1 MKNNLILF
9 IILYIIFFESCTVRL
24 PAITFTQSGTAA
36 EKQMIGNDKEIEK
49 DGWILSS
56 VKTSALGSEIWKRE
70 NLNNEIYLPENDEE
84 VVLHLK
90 RIAYLAPEIKMYKN
104 KSFVGESLVGKVKVN
119 PNLNLTKYSSEYPDV
134 KARVEEIIRLTNESR
149 SFLHTKKSERIDTE
163 FKDPKKANTEKNKN
177 IFIYYNLVED
187 GDYYEISKNKWVK
200 KE

>member
-104 KSFVGESLVGKVKVN
+104 KSFVGESLDGKVKVN

-163 FKDPKKANTEKNKN
+163 FKDPKKANTEKNKS

>member
-90 RIAYLAPEIKMYKN
+90 RIAYLAPEIKVYKN
-104 KSFVGESLVGKVKVN
+104 KSFVGESLDGKVKVN

-163 FKDPKKANTEKNKN
+163 FKDPKKANTEKNN
-177 IFIYYNLVED
+177 SIFIYYNLVED
-187 GDYYEISKNKWVK
+187 GDYYEISKN
-200 KE
+200 

>member
-9 IILYIIFFESCTVRL
+9 LILYITFFESCTVRL

-104 KSFVGESLVGKVKVN
+104 KAFIGESLDGKVKVN

-149 SFLHTKKSERIDTE
+149 SFLYSKKSERIDTE
-163 FKDPKKANTEKNKN
+163 FKDPKKANTEKNKS

>member
-9 IILYIIFFESCTVRL
+9 LILYITFFESCTVRL

-84 VVLHLK
+84 VILHLK
-90 RIAYLAPEIKMYKN
+90 RIAYLAPEIKLYKN
-104 KSFVGESLVGKVKVN
+104 KSFVGESLDGKVKVN

-149 SFLHTKKSERIDTE
+149 SFLYSKKSERIDLE
-163 FKDPKKANTEKNKN
+163 FKDPKKANTEKNK
-177 IFIYYNLVED
+177 ILFIYYNLVED
-187 GDYYEISKNKWVK
+187 GEYYEISKNKWVK

>member
-9 IILYIIFFESCTVRL
+9 LTLYITFFESCTVRL

-90 RIAYLAPEIKMYKN
+90 RIAYLAPEIKLYKN
-104 KSFVGESLVGKVKVN
+104 KSFVGESLDGKVKVN

-163 FKDPKKANTEKNKN
+163 FKDPKKANTEKNKS

>member
-90 RIAYLAPEIKMYKN
+90 RIAYLAPEIKVYKN
-104 KSFVGESLVGKVKVN
+104 KSFVGESLDGKVKVN

-163 FKDPKKANTEKNKN
+163 FKDPKKANTEKNKS

>member
-9 IILYIIFFESCTVRL
+9 IILYITFFESCTVRL

-104 KSFVGESLVGKVKVN
+104 KSFVGESLDGKVKVN

-163 FKDPKKANTEKNKN
+163 FKDPKKANTEKNKS

>member
-9 IILYIIFFESCTVRL
+9 LILYITFFESCTVRL

-90 RIAYLAPEIKMYKN
+90 RIAYLAPEIKLYKN
-104 KSFVGESLVGKVKVN
+104 KAFIGESLDGKIKVN

-149 SFLHTKKSERIDTE
+149 SFLYSKKSERIDTE
-163 FKDPKKANTEKNKN
+163 FKDPKKANTEKNK
-177 IFIYYNLVED
+177 ILFTYYNLVED

>member
-9 IILYIIFFESCTVRL
+9 LILYIIFFESCTVRL

-90 RIAYLAPEIKMYKN
+90 RIAYLAPEIKVYKN
-104 KSFVGESLVGKVKVN
+104 KSFVGESLDGKVRVN

-163 FKDPKKANTEKNKN
+163 FKDPKKANTEKNKS

>member
-1 MKNNLILF
+1 MKNNISFLTILF
-9 IILYIIFFESCTVRL
+9 IIFFETCTVRL

-70 NLNNEIYLPENDEE
+70 NLNNDIYLPENDEE

-90 RIAYLAPEIKMYKN
+90 RIAYLAPEIKSYKN
-104 KSFVGESLVGKVKVN
+104 KSFIGEALDGKVKVN
-119 PNLNLTKYSSEYPDV
+119 PILNLTKYSSEYPDV
-134 KARVEEIIRLTNESR
+134 KARVEENIRLTNESR
-149 SFLHTKKSERIDTE
+149 SFLYSKKSERIDIE
-163 FKDPKKANTEKNKN
+163 FKDPKKANTEKNK
-177 IFIYYNLVED
+177 ILFIYYNLVED
-187 GDYYEISKNKWVK
+187 GEYYEISKNKWVK

>member
-9 IILYIIFFESCTVRL
+9 LILYITFFESCTVRL

-84 VVLHLK
+84 VILHLK
-90 RIAYLAPEIKMYKN
+90 RIAYLAPEIKLYKN
-104 KSFVGESLVGKVKVN
+104 KAFVGEALDGKVKVN

-149 SFLHTKKSERIDTE
+149 SYLHTKKSERIDTE
-163 FKDPKKANTEKNKN
+163 FKDPKKANTEKNKS

-187 GDYYEISKNKWVK
+187 GEYYEISKNKWVK

>member
-9 IILYIIFFESCTVRL
+9 LILYITFFESCTVRL

-84 VVLHLK
+84 VVLQLK
-90 RIAYLAPEIKMYKN
+90 RIAYLAPEIKLYKN
-104 KSFVGESLVGKVKVN
+104 KSFVGESLDGKVKVN
-119 PNLNLTKYSSEYPDV
+119 PILNLTKYSSEYPDV
-134 KARVEEIIRLTNESR
+134 KSRIEEILRLTNESR
-149 SFLHTKKSERIDTE
+149 SFLYSKKSERIDLE
-163 FKDPKKANTEKNKN
+163 FKDPKKANTEKNK
-177 IFIYYNLVED
+177 ILFIYYNLVED
-187 GDYYEISKNKWVK
+187 GEYYEISKNKWVK

>member
-9 IILYIIFFESCTVRL
+9 IILYITFFESCTVRL

-90 RIAYLAPEIKMYKN
+90 RIAYLSPEIKMYKN
-104 KSFVGESLVGKVKVN
+104 KSFVGESLDGKVKVN

-163 FKDPKKANTEKNKN
+163 FKDPKKANTEKNKS

>member
-9 IILYIIFFESCTVRL
+9 IILYITIFESCTVRL

-104 KSFVGESLVGKVKVN
+104 KSFVGESLDGKVKVN

-163 FKDPKKANTEKNKN
+163 FKDPKKANTEKNKS

>member
-104 KSFVGESLVGKVKVN
+104 KSFVGESLDGKIKVN

-163 FKDPKKANTEKNKN
+163 FKDPKKANTEKNKS

>member
-1 MKNNLILF
+1 MKNNIILL
-9 IILYIIFFESCTVRL
+9 IILYNIFFESCTVRL

-84 VVLHLK
+84 VVLQLK
-90 RIAYLAPEIKMYKN
+90 RIAYLAPEIKLYKN
-104 KSFVGESLVGKVKVN
+104 KSFVGESLDGKVKVN
-119 PNLNLTKYSSEYPDV
+119 PILNLTKYSSEYPDV
-134 KARVEEIIRLTNESR
+134 KSRIEEILRLTNESR
-149 SFLHTKKSERIDTE
+149 SFLYSKKSERIDLE
-163 FKDPKKANTEKNKN
+163 FKDPKKANTEKNK
-177 IFIYYNLVED
+177 ILFIYYNLVED
-187 GDYYEISKNKWVK
+187 GEYYEISKNKWVK

>member
-9 IILYIIFFESCTVRL
+9 LILYITFFESCTVRL

-84 VVLHLK
+84 VILHLK
-90 RIAYLAPEIKMYKN
+90 RIAYLAPEIKLYKN
-104 KSFVGESLVGKVKVN
+104 KAFVGEALDGKLKVN

-149 SFLHTKKSERIDTE
+149 SYLHTKKSERIDLE
-163 FKDPKKANTEKNKN
+163 FKDPKKANTEKNKS

-187 GDYYEISKNKWVK
+187 GEYYEISKNKWVK

>member
-1 MKNNLILF
+1 MKYNLILF
-9 IILYIIFFESCTVRL
+9 LILYIIFFESCTVRL

-90 RIAYLAPEIKMYKN
+90 RIAYLAPEIKVYKN
-104 KSFVGESLVGKVKVN
+104 KSFVGESLDGKVRVN

-163 FKDPKKANTEKNKN
+163 FKDPKKANTEKNKS

>member
-1 MKNNLILF
+1 MKNIIFFPTILF
-9 IILYIIFFESCTVRL
+9 ITLFESCTVRL

-90 RIAYLAPEIKMYKN
+90 RIAYLAPELKLYKN
-104 KSFVGESLVGKVKVN
+104 KSFVGESLDGKVKVN
-119 PNLNLTKYSSEYPDV
+119 PILNLTKYSSEYPDV
-134 KARVEEIIRLTNESR
+134 KPRVEEIIRLLNESR
-149 SFLHTKKSERIDTE
+149 SFLYSKRSEKIEKE
-163 FKDPKKANTEKNKN
+163 FKDPKDANTEKNK
-177 IFIYYNLVED
+177 ILFIYYNLVED
-187 GDYYEISKNKWVK
+187 GEYYEISKNKWVK

>member
-9 IILYIIFFESCTVRL
+9 LILYITFFESCTVRL

-70 NLNNEIYLPENDEE
+70 NLNNEIYFPENDEE
-84 VVLHLK
+84 VILHLK
-90 RIAYLAPEIKMYKN
+90 RIAYLAPEIKLYKN
-104 KSFVGESLVGKVKVN
+104 KSFVGESLDGKVKVN

-149 SFLHTKKSERIDTE
+149 SYLHTKKSERIDLE
-163 FKDPKKANTEKNKN
+163 FKDPKKANTEKNK
-177 IFIYYNLVED
+177 ILYIYYNLVED
-187 GDYYEISKNKWVK
+187 GEYYEISKNKWVK

>member
-1 MKNNLILF
+1 MKNNIILL
-9 IILYIIFFESCTVRL
+9 IILYITFFESCTVRL

-84 VVLHLK
+84 VVLQLK
-90 RIAYLAPEIKMYKN
+90 RIAYLAPEIKLYKN
-104 KSFVGESLVGKVKVN
+104 KSFVGESLDGKVKVN
-119 PNLNLTKYSSEYPDV
+119 PILNLTKYSSEYPDV
-134 KARVEEIIRLTNESR
+134 KSRIEEILRLTNESR
-149 SFLHTKKSERIDTE
+149 SFLYSKKSERIDLE
-163 FKDPKKANTEKNKN
+163 FKDPKKANTEKNK
-177 IFIYYNLVED
+177 ILFIYYNLVED
-187 GDYYEISKNKWVK
+187 GEYYEISKNKWVK

>member
-9 IILYIIFFESCTVRL
+9 LILYITFFESCTVRL

-104 KSFVGESLVGKVKVN
+104 KAFIGESLDGKVKVN

-163 FKDPKKANTEKNKN
+163 FKDPKKANTEKNKS

>member
-104 KSFVGESLVGKVKVN
+104 KSFVGESLDGKVKVN
-119 PNLNLTKYSSEYPDV
+119 PNLNLTKYSSEYPDL

-163 FKDPKKANTEKNKN
+163 FKDPKKANTEKNKS

>member
-9 IILYIIFFESCTVRL
+9 LILYITIFESCTVRL

-84 VVLHLK
+84 VVLQLK
-90 RIAYLAPEIKMYKN
+90 RIAYLAPEIKLYKN
-104 KSFVGESLVGKVKVN
+104 KSFVGESLDGNVKLN

-149 SFLHTKKSERIDTE
+149 SYLHTKKSERIDLE
-163 FKDPKKANTEKNKN
+163 FKDPKKANTEKNK
-177 IFIYYNLVED
+177 ILFIYYNLVED
-187 GDYYEISKNKWVK
+187 GEYYEISKNKWVK

>member
-9 IILYIIFFESCTVRL
+9 IILYITFFESCTVRL

-90 RIAYLAPEIKMYKN
+90 RIAYLAPEIKVYKN
-104 KSFVGESLVGKVKVN
+104 KSFVGESLDGKVKVN

-163 FKDPKKANTEKNKN
+163 FKDPKKANTEKNKS

>member
-1 MKNNLILF
+1 MKNNKSLIIILF
-9 IILYIIFFESCTVRL
+9 IIFFKSCTVRL

-90 RIAYLAPEIKMYKN
+90 RIAYLAPEIKSYKN
-104 KSFVGESLVGKVKVN
+104 KSFVGESLDGKVKVN
-119 PNLNLTKYSSEYPDV
+119 PLLNMTKYSSEYPDV

-149 SFLHTKKSERIDTE
+149 SFLYSKKSERIDSE
-163 FKDPKKANTEKNKN
+163 FKDPKKASNEKNKL
-177 IFIYYNLVED
+177 IYIYYNLVED
-187 GDYYEISKNKWVK
+187 GEYYEISKNKWVK

>member
-9 IILYIIFFESCTVRL
+9 LILYITFFESCTVRL

-104 KSFVGESLVGKVKVN
+104 KSFVGESLDGKVKVN

-163 FKDPKKANTEKNKN
+163 FKDQKKANTEKNKS